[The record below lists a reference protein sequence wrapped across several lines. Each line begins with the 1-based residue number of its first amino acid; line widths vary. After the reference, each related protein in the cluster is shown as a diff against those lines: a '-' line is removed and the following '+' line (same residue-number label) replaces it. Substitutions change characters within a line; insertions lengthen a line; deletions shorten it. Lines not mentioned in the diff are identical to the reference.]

1 MTYPLLRDKLTSLHP
16 DRPQAQRTIE
26 LALAEVH
33 SALTRLSS
41 LGHHF
46 HLEEG
51 TAEQVREWPR
61 VLYHLESSPCGRVV
75 NSHWDYE
82 ELGPGWYGSL
92 AEAKYHAG
100 LEAQFAGRGGVRVPN
115 LPMIISLCEDDFP
128 PLPSGPSLG
137 QRIRAER
144 QLARTS
150 ELLGGVPDTSG
161 ASLQVDG
168 KSADTETSPSV
179 VGDSPSEQPS
189 LSTSSIRPGVRYE

>member
-82 ELGPGWYGSL
+82 ELGPVRVS
-92 AEAKYHAG
+92 
-100 LEAQFAGRGGVRVPN
+100 RGGKVPCRTGGAVRWERWGESSKLAYDYLALRRRLSSVAKRPFSWPKNSCRASTRAHVRVARRGAGYKWC
-115 LPMIISLCEDDFP
+115 LPASRW
-128 PLPSGPSLG
+128 
-137 QRIRAER
+137 QER
-144 QLARTS
+144 
-150 ELLGGVPDTSG
+150 
-161 ASLQVDG
+161 
-168 KSADTETSPSV
+168 
-179 VGDSPSEQPS
+179 
-189 LSTSSIRPGVRYE
+189 